1 MGASRAGRSENC
13 PPEIRCLNQG
23 RNVVNTYLQGRR
35 VAAEGYR
42 RPSGEVIQ
50 LIRKLRWIGMDEE
63 AEQVQ
68 SELRHTSPTGG
79 VLTAPRET
87 D

>member
-1 MGASRAGRSENC
+1 M
-13 PPEIRCLNQG
+13 
-23 RNVVNTYLQGRR
+23 NTYLQGRR
-35 VAAEGYR
+35 VAAEGHG
-42 RPSGEVIQ
+42 RPSGEVMQ

-63 AEQVQ
+63 AEQAQ
-68 SELRHTSPTGG
+68 RELRHTSPTGG

>member
-1 MGASRAGRSENC
+1 
-13 PPEIRCLNQG
+13 
-23 RNVVNTYLQGRR
+23 VDTYLQGRR
-35 VAAEGYR
+35 VTAERNHG

-50 LIRKLRWIGMDEE
+50 LIRKLRWIGMEKE

-68 SELRHTSPTGG
+68 LELRHTSPTGG

>member
-1 MGASRAGRSENC
+1 M
-13 PPEIRCLNQG
+13 
-23 RNVVNTYLQGRR
+23 
-35 VAAEGYR
+35 
-42 RPSGEVIQ
+42 Q

-63 AEQVQ
+63 AEQAQ
-68 SELRHTSPTGG
+68 RELRHTSPTGG

>member
-1 MGASRAGRSENC
+1 ME
-13 PPEIRCLNQG
+13 
-23 RNVVNTYLQGRR
+23 TYLLGRR
-35 VAAEGYR
+35 VPAARNHG

-50 LIRKLRWIGMDEE
+50 LIRKLRWIGMEVE

-68 SELRHTSPTGG
+68 TELRRTSPTGG